1 MNKFRIPLA
10 ICAVVAIVAHS
21 VKKVNSVIEDRKKMM
36 DSLNKK
42 K

>member
-1 MNKFRIPLA
+1 MRNSRILLTV
-10 ICAVVAIVAHS
+10 CAVVAIVAHS
-21 VKKVNSVIEDRKKMM
+21 VKKVNSVVEDRKKMM